1 MKKKSFYLNVLIF
14 IVFTLSSCKKEEVI
28 LQVPEVTTFSVT
40 EIAYQTATCG
50 GYVNS
55 VGTGITSRGICLST
69 KPTPTISDSISTVEN
84 ENGSF
89 SITLNNLKPDSTYY
103 VRAYANNSV
112 GIGYGSIIQFKMK
125 HASINVITATLSD
138 VSYQSATCGG
148 SVTCEGISIS
158 ACGICWSTKATP
170 TLADSTTIDK
180 NEPGSFT
187 SYMKSLKPNLTYY
200 VRAYATNGLDTIY
213 GSTMIFK
220 TKRASISVTTTQ
232 PNMNLFNTLQSGGTV
247 TTSNGVQLTGRGIC
261 WSLSPY
267 PTIDDSVQTVTS
279 NLNNFSSTFPSL
291 KNNTLYYLRAFASTN
306 NELIYG
312 DNITFKTRAEN
323 LSITPPT
330 ITVTPSSFICGGTVT
345 SSQPN
350 TVIARGICWNTTG
363 LPTINDNKTSE
374 GTGNGYFEST
384 IMKQSGIS
392 TYYIRTYATDSEGT
406 VYGDIVP
413 NKIGV
418 PTVQTISITK
428 SGTNYPI
435 LKGQIVSE
443 GNAPT
448 TDCGFHIQ
456 NVPGGSEAG
465 NNAFTANPFSFTLYN
480 LSPGRTYFIR
490 AYAKNSI
497 GIAYGN
503 VIVYTN

>member
-1 MKKKSFYLNVLIF
+1 MKKKSFYINVLFI
-14 IVFTLSSCKKEEVI
+14 IVFTLTGCKEEVI

-40 EIAYQTATCG
+40 DIAYQSATCG

-55 VGTGITSRGICLST
+55 VGTEIISRGICFST
-69 KPTPTISDSISTVEN
+69 KPTPTISDSISISET

-89 SITLNNLKPDSTYY
+89 TIYLNNLKPDSAYY
-103 VRAYANNSV
+103 LRAFATNKI
-112 GIGYGSIIQFKMK
+112 GTGYGSVM
-125 HASINVITATLSD
+125 
-138 VSYQSATCGG
+138 
-148 SVTCEGISIS
+148 
-158 ACGICWSTKATP
+158 
-170 TLADSTTIDK
+170 
-180 NEPGSFT
+180 
-187 SYMKSLKPNLTYY
+187 
-200 VRAYATNGLDTIY
+200 R
-213 GSTMIFK
+213 FK
-220 TKRASISVTTTQ
+220 TKRTSISVTTTQ
-232 PNMNLFNTLQSGGTV
+232 PKMILFNTLQSGGTV
-247 TTSNGVQLTGRGIC
+247 TTSNGVKLTGQGIC
-261 WSLSPY
+261 WSLSAY

-279 NLNNFSSTFPSL
+279 NSNNFSSTFRSL

-312 DNITFKTRAEN
+312 ENITFKTRTEN
-323 LSITPPT
+323 LSVTPPT
-330 ITVTPSSFICGGTVT
+330 ITVTASSFICSGTVT
-345 SSQPN
+345 STQPN
-350 TVIARGICWNTTG
+350 SVTARGICWNTTG

-384 IMKQSGIS
+384 IMKQSGVS

-418 PTVQTISITK
+418 PTVQTISIIK

-456 NVPGGSEAG
+456 NISGGSESG
-465 NNAFTANPFSFTLYN
+465 GNAFTANPFSFTLYN

-490 AYAKNSI
+490 AYAKNSL
-497 GIAYGN
+497 GVAYGN
-503 VIVYTN
+503 VIVYMN